1 MTIFADKYNMM
12 RNLNKVFSVVLFLS
26 FCLTSVAKTISNN
39 DIVVLFDNDVHGHM
53 AGYSKMAAL
62 RQTMLHATP
71 DVCLVSLGD
80 FAQGGRLCTV
90 SHGQYAIDIMNR
102 VGYDF
107 ITLGNHE
114 FDYGLEQLDH
124 LTSNLKATSLLCNF
138 KDVKTG
144 ETPFQ
149 PFAIRQ
155 FGKHK
160 VAFIGCVTPITKIS
174 DSPHSFVDKD
184 GNDIYTFCPD
194 NFFDVI
200 QQNVDKVRSMGA
212 DIVVLLAH
220 LGDIENNYATS
231 EETIRKTKGINVV
244 LDGHAHNVIEARKIC
259 NQNGDSIILCSTG
272 YGFAN
277 IGCLKIDEEGN
288 CETDLISTNDL
299 PKEDEDINQLL
310 ASFESAFNRLPVI
323 GETKYDL
330 VGFDKEHNTYD
341 RNCQT
346 NLGTLCADAF
356 RVMTR
361 ADIGWMNAGGVRGSI
376 PAGKITFKELLD
388 VFPFE
393 NRIYVAEYSG
403 QQILDAL
410 EYGVHR
416 APADNGSY
424 PQVSGIIYEIDLSV
438 KSNILSLPT
447 EPFAGIGEGPRRI
460 KNAQILNK
468 DSQQYEP
475 IDPSKTYSI
484 ASIDYIIKNRG
495 CNGILDN
502 GKIVADNQMIDIQLI
517 EDYLNSYLHGMVT
530 DNYNFIKQ

>member
-1 MTIFADKYNMM
+1 MRIFKT
-12 RNLNKVFSVVLFLS
+12 LLSVVLLLS
-26 FCLTSVAKTISNN
+26 FYTATSAKTIKSD

-53 AGYSKMAAL
+53 AGYAKMAAL
-62 RQTMLHATP
+62 RQTMLHTTP
-71 DVCLVSLGD
+71 DVCLISLGD

-90 SHGQYAIDIMNR
+90 SHGQYAIDVMNR

-107 ITLGNHE
+107 ITIGNHE
-114 FDYGLEQLDH
+114 FDYGLEQMDH
-124 LTSNLKATSLLCNF
+124 LLRDLRATPLLCNYY
-138 KDVKTG
+138 DLRTG
-144 ETPFQ
+144 KTPFQ

-174 DSPHSFVDKD
+174 DSPQSFVDEN
-184 GNDIYTFCPD
+184 GNDIYSFCPD
-194 NFFDVI
+194 NFYEVI
-200 QQNVDKVRSMGA
+200 QQNVDKARSLGA
-212 DIVVLLAH
+212 EIVVLLAH
-220 LGDIENNYATS
+220 LGDIENDYATS
-231 EETIRKTKGINVV
+231 EETIHRTKGIDVV
-244 LDGHAHNVIEARKIC
+244 LDGHAHNIIPSRKVC
-259 NQNGDSIILCSTG
+259 NLEGDSIPLCSTG
-272 YGFAN
+272 FGFAN
-277 IGCLKIDEEGN
+277 IGCLKIDAEGK
-288 CETDLISTNDL
+288 CETDLVSTNDI
-299 PKEDEDINQLL
+299 PNEDEEINQLL

-330 VGFDKEHNTYD
+330 AGFDKEHDTYD

-416 APADNGSY
+416 APADNGSF
-424 PQVSGIIYEIDLSV
+424 PQVSGIIYKMDLSV
-438 KSNILSLPT
+438 TPNILSRPT
-447 EPFAGIGEGPRRI
+447 EPFAGVGEGPRRV
-460 KNAQILNK
+460 QEVRILNK
-468 DSQQYEP
+468 ESQQYEP
-475 IDPSKTYSI
+475 IDPQKKYSI

-502 GKIVADNQMIDIQLI
+502 GKIVADDQMIDIQLI
-517 EDYLNSYLHGMVT
+517 EDYLSSYLHGMVT

>member
-1 MTIFADKYNMM
+1 MRTINA
-12 RNLNKVFSVVLFLS
+12 LLSVVLFIS
-26 FCLTSVAKTISNN
+26 CIFASTAKNINN
-39 DIVVLFDNDVHGHM
+39 DDIVVLFDNDVHGHM
-53 AGYSKMAAL
+53 AGYAKMAAL
-62 RQTMLHATP
+62 RQTMLHTTP

-90 SHGQYAIDIMNR
+90 SHGQYAVDLMNR

-114 FDYGLEQLDH
+114 FDYGLEQLNQ
-124 LTSNLKATSLLCNF
+124 LTTELKSTTLLCNF

-144 ETPFQ
+144 KPVYQ

-155 FGKHK
+155 FGKFK
-160 VAFIGCVTPITKIS
+160 VGFIGCVTPITKIS
-174 DSPHSFVDKD
+174 DSPQSFVDKE

-194 NFFDVI
+194 NFHEVI
-200 QQNVDKVRSMGA
+200 QENVNAVRELGA

-220 LGDIENNYATS
+220 LGDIENDYATS
-231 EETIRKTKGINVV
+231 EETIHKTKGIDVV
-244 LDGHAHNVIEARKIC
+244 LDGHAHNIIPSRKVANID
-259 NQNGDSIILCSTG
+259 GDSILLCSTG
-272 YGFAN
+272 IGFSN
-277 IGCLKIDEEGN
+277 IGCLVIEANGN
-288 CETDLISTNDL
+288 CMTDLISTNDY
-299 PKEDEDINQLL
+299 PKEDEEINQLL
-310 ASFESAFNRLPVI
+310 SALESSFNHLPTI
-323 GETKYDL
+323 GETQFDL

-356 RVMTR
+356 RVMTHS
-361 ADIGWMNAGGVRGSI
+361 DIGWMNAGGVRGSI

-403 QQILDAL
+403 QQIMDAL
-410 EYGVHR
+410 EYGVYR

-424 PQVSGIIYEIDLSV
+424 PQVSGIIYKLDLSI
-438 KSNILSLPT
+438 KPNILSRPT
-447 EPFAGIGEGPRRI
+447 EPFAGIGEGPRRVTEV
-460 KNAQILNK
+460 QVLNQK
-468 DSQQYEP
+468 TQKYEP
-475 IDPSKTYSI
+475 LDPNKKYSL

-502 GKIVADNQMIDIQLI
+502 GKILHDDQMIDIQLI
-517 EDYLNSYLHGMVT
+517 EDFLSSYLNGKVS
-530 DNYNFIKQ
+530 DQYNFIKQ